1 MTPPKKK
8 LQVSTLQLRKKLE
21 ELSAPT
27 LRKTKPKVKPQ
38 VKPQT
43 KIHSEPAYKIPPPDL
58 GETDN
63 IQPLPKSKRKFQPS
77 GLSRLPQQILLQI
90 LRSFPSFLLITEITG
105 LVVVIYLGL
114 MHLVSPATNQASYGS
129 CQGKLSGQWQT
140 RWGVLSL
147 QEDNQGIIRGKFE
160 YKHVDKGLVK
170 GELTGKLEAQ
180 AVNFDWQEVQAN
192 KSVARGHGVFVFT
205 ADCLEFFGSTP
216 TLGAWQGKRITEKT
230 P

>member
-1 MTPPKKK
+1 MTPPPKK
-8 LQVSTLQLRKKLE
+8 LRVSTLQLRKKLE
-21 ELSAPT
+21 ELSAPNP
-27 LRKTKPKVKPQ
+27 RKTKS
-38 VKPQT
+38 KPQT
-43 KIHSEPAYKIPPPDL
+43 KLEPQTKTQPPHISASVATVTP
-58 GETDN
+58 
-63 IQPLPKSKRKFQPS
+63 SKRKFQPS
-77 GLSRLPQQILLQI
+77 RWSSLHQQIWGRI

-114 MHLVSPATNQASYGS
+114 VHLVSPASNQVGYGS

-140 RWGVLSL
+140 RWGLLSL

-180 AVNFDWQEVQAN
+180 ALNFDWQEVQAN
-192 KSVARGHGVFVFT
+192 KSVQRGHGVFVFT
-205 ADCLEFFGSTP
+205 ADCREFFGSTP
-216 TLGAWQGKRITEKT
+216 TLGGWQGKRISQT

>member
-1 MTPPKKK
+1 MTPPHKK

-27 LRKTKPKVKPQ
+27 RRKTKS
-38 VKPQT
+38 KPQT
-43 KIHSEPAYKIPPPDL
+43 KPHTESPP
-58 GETDN
+58 N
-63 IQPLPKSKRKFQPS
+63 ISDSVQAVPNHKREFQPLKFS
-77 GLSRLPQQILLQI
+77 HLPQQIVGRV

-105 LVVVIYLGL
+105 LVVVLYLSL
-114 MHLVSPATNQASYGS
+114 LHLVSPATNQASYGS

-147 QEDNQGIIRGKFE
+147 REDNQGIIRGKFE
-160 YKHVDKGLVK
+160 YSHVDKGLVK
-170 GELTGKLEAQ
+170 GELTGKLEVQ
-180 AVNFDWQEVQAN
+180 ALHFDWQEVQAN
-192 KSVARGHGVFVFT
+192 KSVQRGHGLFVFT

-216 TLGAWQGKRITEKT
+216 TLGAWQGKRITQS